1 MIIVSLDF
9 RNPYLGTSSITRYNT
24 DSASYLWAEKTA
36 VLAEGPA
43 AASWDSVVGTG
54 GSQAVVVV
62 AAAAVVVA
70 AVAVV
75 VVAVVVVAVV
85 GAAVAVVV
93 TTVVVSFEPQSSVVI
108 VVVVVVAQGGL
119 QQHFAP
125 QPPASLLRTQQWN
138 WLRWVLGW
146 RWGFQT

>member
-1 MIIVSLDF
+1 MIIVSLHF

-70 AVAVV
+70 AVVVVV
-75 VVAVVVVAVV
+75 VVAVAAVVVV

-93 TTVVVSFEPQSSVVI
+93 TTVVVSFEPRSSVVI

-119 QQHFAP
+119 QHFAP

-138 WLRWVLGW
+138 WPRWVLGW